1 MRYINELGIK
11 ESDAEVLIGSLELSR
26 FFESLIALNLNP
38 KLCVNWLNTEL
49 MGLLKGEL
57 TIEKLH

>member
-1 MRYINELGIK
+1 M
-11 ESDAEVLIGSLELSR
+11 SR
-26 FFESLIALNLNP
+26 FFESLISQNLNP

-57 TIEKLH
+57 TIEKFSRRCSKAWSFN